1 MTIIIN
7 QSNSQKEAAPIKH
20 EFEHLYSENVNLKQK
35 VENLLNQNEILELQ
49 RNAERMKVETLEKAL
64 HKATSDCLV
73 SMNEM

>member
-1 MTIIIN
+1 M
-7 QSNSQKEAAPIKH
+7 
-20 EFEHLYSENVNLKQK
+20 
-35 VENLLNQNEILELQ
+35 NQNEILELQ